1 MLINQLN
8 FYKLI
13 LTFILCLL
21 IDQVSAQNGLGFASH
36 EVVQDKRTSLSLFPN
51 DPLCM
56 QGDFEISFDICFYP
70 HQENYFGY
78 IARIIDDDGLSVD
91 LVYDRKFK
99 IVIGE
104 KLSSLEVSIPN
115 ERLFSKWTR
124 INIGFD
130 VSKGLLKLECNGDR
144 MEELVP
150 LLDNRCHRIYFGA
163 IDYKHYSSTDVPAM
177 KIKDVRISRENKPI
191 YYWPL
196 DEKDG
201 ALPLDQ
207 LNHAQAWASNP
218 LWINKLHFDWQPLWH
233 LTTSGNASFAFDSK
247 SETIF
252 LVGSDSLI
260 SYNILSKRKEVLSYN
275 SGKLHLPDGN
285 QSIYDTI
292 TNSLI
297 NFDVD
302 QQKALRFD
310 WHTNRWS
317 DTYLYPADKTN
328 HGHANKFLSGVDSA
342 LYVLGGYGNFSYK
355 NDVHRFLVKES
366 RWELIDSQAHN
377 LTPHY
382 LAALGVVKSGAYI
395 LGGYGS
401 LSGKQVLNPK
411 NFYDLV
417 YFDVAKKTFTK
428 KMALSVLGEDFV
440 FANSLVVDE
449 QNGYF
454 YALIFPKHRFQSRLQ
469 LIKGDLNKAEYS
481 LLGNY
486 IPYQFSDAHSFADL
500 YYSYASKRFIAVTS
514 YLNRQ
519 GITSVQI
526 YGLAHPPLPLIRNS
540 IEKKGYS
547 YFTLIGVGVGLFSML
562 GIATVLLFKK
572 KKNGLNRQDLN
583 EASNLLTIEPLRQSA
598 IEEEHLFLK
607 IYLFGDLA
615 VINTTG
621 EDITKHFTPLLKELF
636 LLILLYTL
644 RSKKG
649 ISSEKLIE
657 LLWYDK
663 SEESARNNRSAN
675 VAKLKQLI
683 DKYSEIKLLKEG
695 NYWRLDWP
703 GDTYIDYSIYLDL
716 IQVNREDKETILSCS
731 EITKRGPFLM
741 GIEYDWLDA
750 FKSEIST
757 KIISTYLQHIQ
768 SLALGGNADL
778 VIALANEVFLFDPVN
793 EEAVMLKCKALA
805 TIGQHSQ
812 AAHTFETFCKEYET
826 LYGQKFDRDFK
837 SIMLS

>member
-21 IDQVSAQNGLGFASH
+21 IDQISAQNGLGFASH
-36 EVVQDKRTSLSLFPN
+36 EVVQDKRTGLSLFPK
-51 DPLCM
+51 DPFCI
-56 QGDFEISFDICFYP
+56 QDNFEISFDICFYP
-70 HQENYFGY
+70 DQENYFGY
-78 IARIIDDDGLSVD
+78 IARIIDENGLSVD
-91 LVYDRKFK
+91 LVYDQKFK
-99 IVIGE
+99 VVIGE

-115 ERLFSKWTR
+115 EHLFSKWTQ
-124 INIGFD
+124 IKIGFD
-130 VSKGLLKLECNGDR
+130 ISKGLLKLECNGER
-144 MEELVP
+144 MEEPVSLEG
-150 LLDNRCHRIYFGA
+150 NRCHRIYFGA
-163 IDYKHYSSTDVPAM
+163 VDYKHYSSTDVPAM
-177 KIKDVRISRENKPI
+177 KIKDVRISRKDKLV

-201 ALPLDQ
+201 VIPLDR
-207 LNHAQAWASNP
+207 LNHAQAQVTNP
-218 LWINKLHFDWQPLWH
+218 LWINKLHFDWQALQH
-233 LTTSGNASFAFDSK
+233 LTTNGNASFAFDPQ
-247 SETIF
+247 SETVF
-252 LVGSDSLI
+252 LVGSDSLV
-260 SYNILSKRKEVLSYN
+260 SYNILSKKKEVFSYN
-275 SGKLHLPDGN
+275 SGKLYLPDGN

-292 TNSLI
+292 TNSLL

-302 QQKALRFD
+302 QRRALRFD
-310 WHTNRWS
+310 WHTNQWS

-355 NDVHRFLVKES
+355 NDVHRFVVKKN

-382 LAALGVVKSGAYI
+382 LAALGVVKGGAYI

-401 LSGKQVLNPK
+401 TSGKQVLNPK

-417 YFDVAKKTFTK
+417 YFDVAKKIFTQ
-428 KMALSVLGEDFV
+428 KMSLSVSGEDFV

-449 QNGYF
+449 RNASF

-469 LIKGDLNKAEYS
+469 LIRGSLNNPEYR

-500 YYSYASKRFIAVTS
+500 YYSRASKRFIAVTS
-514 YLNRQ
+514 YLNKQ

-526 YGLAHPPLPLIRNS
+526 YGLANPPLPQERRAV
-540 IEKKGYS
+540 EKKEHS
-547 YFTLIGVGVGLFSML
+547 YFTLIGVGIGLLSVL
-562 GIATVLLFKK
+562 GIVAFLFKR
-572 KKNGLNRQDLN
+572 KKNSLNRQN
-583 EASNLLTIEPLRQSA
+583 TNTASSLLITEPFRQSA
-598 IEEEHLFLK
+598 IEEKHLSLK

-615 VINTTG
+615 VINAAG
-621 EDITKHFTPLLKELF
+621 QDITKHFTPLLKELF

-703 GDTYIDYSIYLDL
+703 DNTYIDYSIYLDL
-716 IQVNREDKETILSCS
+716 IHINREDKETIRSCS

-741 GIEYDWLDA
+741 GIEYEWLDA

-757 KIISTYLQHIQ
+757 KIVSTYLQHIQ

-778 VIALANEVFLFDPVN
+778 IIALANEVFLFDPVN
-793 EEAVMLKCKALA
+793 EEAVILKCKALA

-812 AAHTFETFCKEYET
+812 AAHTFETFSKEYEI
-826 LYGQKFDRDFK
+826 LYGQKFDKDFK
-837 SIMLS
+837 GIMSS